1 MNQQDKHLE
10 ISPSR
15 RKLLQAT
22 GLAAAVGL
30 GGSVVPTQSHAR
42 KLKTNAKIVIVG
54 AGAAGLDA
62 ANRLSR
68 GLDGAQIIIID
79 SRTEHIY
86 QPGLT
91 LVATGIWKTT
101 KVRDKNAR
109 YMPNDVKWLKKRVVA
124 FEPSSNSVMTDDGQR
139 IIYDYL
145 MVTTGLQVNYS
156 AIEGMSTDLIG
167 KLGIGCVYDNPDH
180 ASRTWQ
186 MIDQYTDQGG
196 VGIFT
201 RAQGPVKCAGAPLK
215 VTMLTEDL
223 LRRKGHRDSASM
235 MYTPPAKGLFSQP
248 DINAFLKEE
257 FPSRDI
263 AIQWDHP
270 LVGIEP
276 ELKRATFK
284 TPSGERRIDYDF
296 IHVVPPM
303 QAPDPLA
310 DSDLAWQEGPF
321 ASGHWMEVDKLT
333 LQHRRYPNVFG
344 SGDCVGTP
352 IGKTAASVKAQVPV
366 ATANLISAI
375 ADEPLS
381 ARYNGYTS
389 CPLITRK
396 GQGILVEFDYDLNMI
411 PSFPFISPYEQHWFP
426 WMLKDRMLH
435 AAYNA
440 MLRGRV

>member
-1 MNQQDKHLE
+1 MSQKRHSHSSGLK
-10 ISPSR
+10 R
-15 RKLLQAT
+15 RQLLQVAGIGLASAT
-22 GLAAAVGL
+22 GATVLTNEAKASPIA
-30 GGSVVPTQSHAR
+30 
-42 KLKTNAKIVIVG
+42 TNARIVIVG

-68 GLDGAQIIIID
+68 SLDGAKITIID
-79 SRTEHIY
+79 SKIEHIY

-91 LVATGIWKTT
+91 LVATGIWSPS
-101 KVRDKNAR
+101 KVKDANAR
-109 YMPNDVKWLKKRVVA
+109 YMPDGIQWIKARVAEFNPASNRVV
-124 FEPSSNSVMTDDGQR
+124 TDKGQT
-139 IIYDYL
+139 IEYDYL
-145 MVTTGLQVNYS
+145 MVTTGLQVNYD

-167 KLGIGCVYDNPDH
+167 QLGIGCVYDNPDH
-180 ASRTWQ
+180 ASRTWR
-186 MIDQYTDQGG
+186 MIDTFTDQGG

-223 LRRKGHRDSASM
+223 LHRKGNRPQAQM
-235 MYTPPAKGLFSQP
+235 FYTPPATGLFSQP

-257 FPSRDI
+257 FPNRGIDI
-263 AIQWDHP
+263 LWNHP
-270 LVGIEP
+270 LVAIEP

-284 TPSGERRIDYDF
+284 TPEGTKTLDYDF

-303 QAPDPLA
+303 QAPKALA
-310 DSDLAWQEGPF
+310 ESDLAWKEGSF
-321 ASGHWMEVDKLT
+321 AGGHWMEVDKYT

-366 ATANLISAI
+366 ATANLMASISGA
-375 ADEPLS
+375 EFS
-381 ARYNGYTS
+381 AQYNGYTS

-396 GQGILVEFDYDLNMI
+396 GQGILVEFDYDLKMI